1 MSIALASC
9 QPECSA
15 SGHAAQVNWSYLSLL
30 AHCTQCTA
38 SPPVVADCSQW
49 CNCRKLKPSCK
60 LEMCMGIYYRNSKR
74 AVTLFFSVKRTS
86 IWAYNIINLMSHHY
100 ETQKKNISRSKHLYI
115 KNRRADSDAQ
125 TGKNNEQLCHLPYG
139 IILLSRSICIDDN
152 CHLSM
157 ASSSV

>member
-100 ETQKKNISRSKHLYI
+100 ETQKKTHKQIEAPIYQKQTH
-115 KNRRADSDAQ
+115 RRDRE
-125 TGKNNEQLCHLPYG
+125 NNEQLCQLPYG
-139 IILLSRSICIDDN
+139 IILRSRSICIDDN

-157 ASSSV
+157 ALSSV

>member
-30 AHCTQCTA
+30 AHCTQCCTA
-38 SPPVVADCSQW
+38 SPPVVTDCSHW
-49 CNCRKLKPSCK
+49 CNCSRLQPSCK

-74 AVTLFFSVKRTS
+74 TVTLFPCKNHFDMGIQHNQFNVTPLRNT
-86 IWAYNIINLMSHHY
+86 
-100 ETQKKNISRSKHLYI
+100 EKKHISRSKHLYI
-115 KNRRADSDAQ
+115 KNRRAGSDAQ
-125 TGKNNEQLCHLPYG
+125 RGKNNEQLCHLLYG

-157 ASSSV
+157 A